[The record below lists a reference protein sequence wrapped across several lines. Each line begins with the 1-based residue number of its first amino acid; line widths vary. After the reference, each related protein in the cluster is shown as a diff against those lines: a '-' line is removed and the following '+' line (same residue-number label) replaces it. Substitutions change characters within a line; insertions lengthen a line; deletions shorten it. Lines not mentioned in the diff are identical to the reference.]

1 MLQERT
7 MGLRNT
13 LLIGALIA
21 GLMAI
26 VILYVRRGFNDL
38 QGQIDAIETMLAS
51 LPPELTSGDPGEYSH
66 PTAHPHPLASSAQP
80 VAGGG
85 SIPDPAFAPD
95 EEPEGVDENEYT
107 DYNDYDATPHYAD
120 EPDIPEYT
128 LSGGIE
134 SVATLSE
141 PGVYET
147 GVTQITVLPAGA
159 DQDIELELGDSP
171 VGDEHAEN
179 DHESERGEVEGEEND
194 GADGVEDDG
203 ADDVEGY
210 GDEPVEDDAES
221 SPSPPPPPGDEFNML
236 TLPQLKARLKA
247 VQPDMRGIARM
258 KRAEVLDRLRSLPVE
273 EGEE

>member
-1 MLQERT
+1 

-13 LLIGALIA
+13 LIVGALFV
-21 GLMAI
+21 GLVAI
-26 VILYVRRGFNDL
+26 IILYVRRGFNDL

-51 LPPELTSGDPGEYSH
+51 LPPELTSGDPSEYAH
-66 PTAHPHPLASSAQP
+66 PTYHPPPLASSVQL

-85 SIPDPAFAPD
+85 EDAPDPAFAPD
-95 EEPEGVDENEYT
+95 EEPEGVDENDYT
-107 DYNDYDATPHYAD
+107 DYGDYDATRDYDATPHYAD
-120 EPDIPEYT
+120 ETEIPEYD
-128 LSGGIE
+128 LYGG
-134 SVATLSE
+134 SAGVATLSE

-171 VGDEHAEN
+171 DGDEDPE
-179 DHESERGEVEGEEND
+179 DEHESERGEDEGEEND
-194 GADGVEDDG
+194 GADGIEGDG
-203 ADDVEGY
+203 ADGD

-221 SPSPPPPPGDEFNML
+221 SALPPPPPGDELNML

>member
-1 MLQERT
+1 

-51 LPPELTSGDPGEYSH
+51 LPPELTSGDPLEYPH
-66 PTAHPHPLASSAQP
+66 PTSHLPPLAS
-80 VAGGG
+80 GG
-85 SIPDPAFAPD
+85 SLQPAAVGDDGPDPDFAPD
-95 EEPEGVDENEYT
+95 EEPEGVDANEYT
-107 DYNDYDATPHYAD
+107 DYGDYDATPHYAD

-159 DQDIELELGDSP
+159 DQDMELEHSDDASE
-171 VGDEHAEN
+171 DERSEDDHA
-179 DHESERGEVEGEEND
+179 SERGEDEGEEAD
-194 GADGVEDDG
+194 GGADGVEDDG
-203 ADDVEGY
+203 ADGD

-221 SPSPPPPPGDEFNML
+221 LPPTPPGDEFNIL